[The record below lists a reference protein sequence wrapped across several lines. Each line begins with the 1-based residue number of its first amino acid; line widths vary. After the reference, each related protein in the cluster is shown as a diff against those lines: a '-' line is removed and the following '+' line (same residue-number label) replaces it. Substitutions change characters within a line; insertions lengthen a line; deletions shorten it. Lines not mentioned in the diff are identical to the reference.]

1 MSKQIAPKKIV
12 NKNNLDDEKKDE
24 NIYLDDTNPDLIDFK
39 SSVKTWIELDD
50 DIKTLTEALKDRKKK
65 KDELTPDL
73 MKFMNSYQI
82 SDLNTKDGQ
91 LKFSKTNVAK
101 SLSKKYLMN
110 RIGDF
115 FKNYEK
121 GEEVVNFVY
130 ENREKEEKFKL
141 RRVVKKQKDM

>member
-1 MSKQIAPKKIV
+1 MSKQIAPKQIS
-12 NKNNLDDEKKDE
+12 DDEKKDE
-24 NIYLDDTNPDLIDFK
+24 NMYLDDTNPDLIDFK
-39 SSVKTWIELDD
+39 SSVKTWIDLDD
-50 DIKTLTEALKDRKKK
+50 DIKTLTEALKERKKK

-101 SLSKKYLMN
+101 PLSKKYLMN

-115 FKNYEK
+115 FKNYDK

-141 RRVVKKQKDM
+141 RRVIKKSKDI

>member
-1 MSKQIAPKKIV
+1 MNKK
-12 NKNNLDDEKKDE
+12 
-24 NIYLDDTNPDLIDFK
+24 NINYESESELESDKEEVYLDDTNPEFLEFK
-39 SSVKTWIELDD
+39 SNVKSWIELDD
-50 DIKTLTEALKDRKKK
+50 DIKTLAEALKERKKK
-65 KDELTPDL
+65 KEEITPNL
-73 MKFMNSYQI
+73 MKFMNTYQI
-82 SDLNTKDGQ
+82 NDLNTKDGQ
-91 LKFSKTNVAK
+91 LKFSKTNVSK

-115 FKNYEK
+115 FKNYDK

>member
-1 MSKQIAPKKIV
+1 MSKQIAPKQIS
-12 NKNNLDDEKKDE
+12 DDEKKDE
-24 NIYLDDTNPDLIDFK
+24 NMYLDDTNPDLIDFK
-39 SSVKTWIELDD
+39 SSVKTWIDLDD
-50 DIKTLTEALKDRKKK
+50 DIKTLTEALKERKKK

-101 SLSKKYLMN
+101 PLSKKYLMN

-115 FKNYEK
+115 FKNYDK

-141 RRVVKKQKDM
+141 RRVVKKPKDV